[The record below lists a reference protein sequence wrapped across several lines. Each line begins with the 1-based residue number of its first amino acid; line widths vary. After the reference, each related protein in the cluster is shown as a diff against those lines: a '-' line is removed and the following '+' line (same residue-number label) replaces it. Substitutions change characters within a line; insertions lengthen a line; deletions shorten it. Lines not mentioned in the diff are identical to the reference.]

1 MRPSP
6 PPLPARLSDVPTIL
20 ALGTLAWTVAAAV
33 LLVVAGTGTGFVV
46 CVIGAALGG
55 VGYAV
60 FRWQRSAARRG
71 SRTAQQ
77 GLG

>member
-6 PPLPARLSDVPTIL
+6 PPLPPRFSDVPTIL
-20 ALGTLAWTVAAAV
+20 ALGTLAWAVAAAV
-33 LLVVAGTGTGFVV
+33 LLLVGGTGTGPVV

-55 VGYAV
+55 VGYTV

-77 GLG
+77 GLE